1 MAIREMGIVRKR
13 EVRDL
18 WDHEAHDFTP
28 WLAQNIDLL
37 GEVLQMDLD
46 LEFVQ
51 TEVPV
56 GRFFLDILTR
66 DVRRGLKVVIENQ
79 LEQTDHSHMG
89 QLLTYAA
96 DLNASVIVWIAP
108 HFCDEHR
115 ATIDWLN
122 RTTSEDVEF
131 FAVEVRAITI
141 EGTDTDKDTL
151 LAPEFRPVAFPNDW
165 TKGNVGKRTATRQ
178 LTKQREVEFFEP
190 LVNKLQ
196 KPGFTTRHCAMA
208 NGTDGVERFSDDRVK
223 NTYYSA
229 WFGFGKYAIVS
240 VNMFNGELHRK
251 LKEREGK
258 ITADLRE
265 ADIRKRL
272 WWRSF
277 NTGFCDVRVQFEG
290 TITDPPE
297 KLKEIKSWMCDTLP
311 KFEEIL
317 NRHMK
322 EIVREL
328 DPDATD
334 SSTK

>member
-1 MAIREMGIVRKR
+1 MATREMGVIR
-13 EVRDL
+13 EKKVRDL

-28 WLAQNIDLL
+28 WLAENLDLL
-37 GEVLQMDLD
+37 GRALQMDL
-46 LEFVQ
+46 EHVQ
-51 TEVPV
+51 TEAPV
-56 GRFFLDILTR
+56 GRFFLDILAR

-96 DLNASVIVWIAP
+96 DLGASIVVWIAP
-108 HFCDEHR
+108 HFCDEHQ

-122 RTTSEDVEF
+122 RTTSENIEF

-141 EGTDTDKDTL
+141 EGKDKDKGASL
-151 LAPEFRPVAFPNDW
+151 LAPEFRPVAFPNEW
-165 TKGNVGKRTATRQ
+165 TKGNAGKRNAARQ
-178 LTKQREVEFFEP
+178 LTKQREFDFFEP

-208 NGTDGVERFSDDRVK
+208 NGTNGVERFSDDRVK

-229 WFGFGKYAIVS
+229 WFGFGNSAIVS
-240 VNMFNGELHRK
+240 VNMVNRK
-251 LKEREGK
+251 LYLKLREREGQ
-258 ITADLRE
+258 ITVDLRK

-272 WWRSF
+272 YWRSF
-277 NTGFCDVRVQFEG
+277 PSGFSDMQVRLEG

-297 KLKEIKSWMCDTLP
+297 KLKEIESWMCDTLP
-311 KFEEIL
+311 KFEEIMDIHI
-317 NRHMK
+317 RAC
-322 EIVREL
+322 VREL
-328 DPDATD
+328 DADATD